1 LYSIDCGISSL
12 GFTETPV
19 FYIKNIIQILSP
31 LINWIIFITLMKIF
45 YFLKKNKFKS
55 YVYVISALIYLFI
68 SLSEL
73 FKYIIE
79 SISCRKIEDIKY
91 ILADLNEI
99 CYSD

>member
-1 LYSIDCGISSL
+1 MYVYLVVVSS
-12 GFTETPV
+12 
-19 FYIKNIIQILSP
+19 QILP
-31 LINWIIFITLMKIF
+31 KFKIEIKLIRDVVKD
-45 YFLKKNKFKS
+45 KFKS

-73 FKYIIE
+73 FKCIIE